1 LEACHD
7 GEGWTVRSLALLL
20 ILVLIWVA
28 GLFAF
33 AGRIARST
41 PAPDPQPADA
51 IVVLTGPSNARIVS
65 ATRLLEDGKGGR
77 LLISGVNRKA
87 TRADIASVAK
97 APSQLFDCCVDL
109 GFSAADTIGNARE
122 TAAWARAYG
131 FRRLIVVTSDYHMP
145 RAILELKGAL
155 PEGQLVAYP
164 VQTEEFDPRRWWQ
177 SGEGARRMVLEYCK
191 YMVILARESVLSLGP
206 RERPPAGPPIRA
218 PANARASAR
227 P

>member
-1 LEACHD
+1 MK
-7 GEGWTVRSLALLL
+7 SLALFL
-20 ILVLIWVA
+20 ILVLIWVV

-33 AGRIARST
+33 AARIARST

-51 IVVLTGPSNARIVS
+51 IVALTGPSNARIVA
-65 ATRLLEDGKGGR
+65 ATKLLEDGKGGR

-122 TAAWARAYG
+122 TASWARAYG
-131 FRRLIVVTSDYHMP
+131 FKRLIVVTSDYHMP

-155 PEGQLVAYP
+155 PEGQLVPYP
-164 VQTEEFDPRRWWQ
+164 VPTEEIDPHRWWK
-177 SGEGARRMVLEYCK
+177 SGESARRMVLEYSK
-191 YMVILARESVLSLGP
+191 YLVILVRESILSLGP
-206 RERPPAGPPIRA
+206 RAQPVAGPPLKVPPA
-218 PANARASAR
+218 PSAQARS
-227 P
+227 

>member
-1 LEACHD
+1 
-7 GEGWTVRSLALLL
+7 LL

-65 ATRLLEDGKGGR
+65 AMRLLEDGKGGR

-122 TAAWARAYG
+122 TAVWARAYG

-164 VQTEEFDPRRWWQ
+164 VQTEEFDPRRWWK

-206 RERPPAGPPIRA
+206 RERPPARPPVRA

>member
-1 LEACHD
+1 
-7 GEGWTVRSLALLL
+7 VKSLSLFL
-20 ILVLIWVA
+20 ILVLIWVV

-33 AGRIARST
+33 AARIARST

-51 IVVLTGPSNARIVS
+51 IVVLTGPSNARII
-65 ATRLLEDGKGGR
+65 AAMKLLEDGKGGR

-87 TRADIASVAK
+87 SRADIASVAK
-97 APSQLFDCCVDL
+97 APGQLFDCCVDL

-122 TAAWARAYG
+122 TAAWARAYR

-164 VQTEEFDPRRWWQ
+164 VPTEEIDPHRWWKN
-177 SGEGARRMVLEYCK
+177 GESARRMVLEYSK
-191 YMVILARESVLSLGP
+191 YMVILVRESILSLGP
-206 RERPPAGPPIRA
+206 HAKPPSGPPLKVPQQSRA
-218 PANARASAR
+218 LAHP
-227 P
+227 